1 MVRSRTS
8 SDVLQ
13 VFFVLVFTFV
23 CGCGG
28 VNNGTGGGNG
38 NNSTS
43 QAVIAFAASS
53 GVIVQGQTTTLS
65 WKVTNAASFSISPAV
80 SSGTLPLTGSADVS
94 PMQTTTYVGTATDA
108 NGKAATSSIMV
119 TVVPQGSAPSIT
131 ISISPSVVAAGQ
143 TTTLTWTSTNST
155 SVAITPSVLGDDV
168 TSVALSGSTTIVPS
182 ATTTYM
188 ATATGAAGVTA
199 SASATINIL
208 GVTLVANPSKIGP
221 GQTASL
227 SWTSANATSLSIDQG
242 IGVVNGPSGSLSVSP
257 AATTIYTI
265 TATNGT
271 ASATATATVNAPLA
285 VTLKASPANIAP
297 GSQSTLTWA
306 SQGATS
312 LSIDQGVGAVT
323 GASGSVAVSPTQNT
337 TYTITAL
344 DAQGNTAT
352 GSVTV
357 NVVTNTG
364 LQGIKHIIVMLQ
376 ENRSFDSYFS
386 KLGDYATANGIA
398 NYQINAGYDP
408 NVILPLF
415 GGGTGHLFHEPTVRT
430 DNLSPAWNESHFDI
444 DQQTDGTFRMDRF
457 ALTSHSVSSP
467 TDTKG
472 LRALGQYDQTDLP
485 YYYELATQF
494 ATSDSFHSSLLAN
507 TIPNRQYMFCAT
519 SQGRI
524 FPSPQGAPKWT
535 CPTIFSSLQ
544 NAGVRWFYY
553 DKDGIVLAGFADWDN
568 PAIQQ
573 KTGPIQGYFDIL
585 ARPTAD
591 DDLPSFVWID
601 AGSGGSGLD
610 EHPENNIQKGSAYV
624 KTIIDALMNS
634 PAWHDS
640 IFILAYDEGG
650 GLYDHVP
657 PFTVVPPD
665 NIPPQLGPNDLPGDF
680 TLSGFR
686 VPLMVISPFVKPHF
700 VSHTNREL
708 TSILKLVETRFN
720 LPPLSAR
727 DAAADDMTEFFDF
740 INPPAFLTP
749 PPLPAQPVTGLD
761 DITKQAP
768 PQ

>member
-1 MVRSRTS
+1 MLRSTS
-8 SDVLQ
+8 
-13 VFFVLVFTFV
+13 VFALLKISFVSILCGL
-23 CGCGG
+23 CGCGS
-28 VNNGTGGGNG
+28 VSTGTGGGDHG
-38 NNSTS
+38 TS
-43 QAVIAFAASS
+43 QAVIAFASDS
-53 GVIVQGQTTTLS
+53 GVIVQGQSTTLS

-80 SSGTLPLTGSADVS
+80 ASGTLPLTGSASVS
-94 PMQTTTYVGTATDA
+94 PAQTTTYVGTATDA
-108 NGKAATSSIMV
+108 NGKTATSSVMV

-131 ISISPSVVAAGQ
+131 LSLAPAVISLGQ
-143 TTTLTWTSTNST
+143 TTTLTWASTNST
-155 SVAITPSVLGDDV
+155 TVAITPALLGDDV
-168 TSVALSGSTTIVPS
+168 TSVALSGSAAVVPTGPTTF
-182 ATTTYM
+182 A
-188 ATATGAAGVTA
+188 ATATGALGVTA
-199 SASATINIL
+199 KVSATVNIL
-208 GVTLVANPSKIGP
+208 GVTLVASPTSIGP

-242 IGVVNGPSGSLSVSP
+242 VGVVNGPSGSLSVSP

-271 ASATATATVNAPLA
+271 ATATATATVNAPLA

-297 GSQSTLTWA
+297 GSSSTLTWA
-306 SQGATS
+306 SQGAAS
-312 LSIDQGVGAVT
+312 VSIDQGVSPIT
-323 GASGSVAVSPTQNT
+323 GAAGSVVVSPTQNT
-337 TYTITAL
+337 TYTITAT
-344 DAQGNTAT
+344 DAQGSTTT
-352 GSVTV
+352 GSATV
-357 NVVTNTG
+357 NVVTNGG

-386 KLGDYATANGIA
+386 KLGDYARANVDP

-430 DNLSPAWNESHFDI
+430 DNLSPAWDESHFDV
-444 DQQTDGTFRMDRF
+444 DQQPDGTFKMDRF
-457 ALTSHSVSSP
+457 ALTSHSVTSP
-467 TDTKG
+467 TDQSG
-472 LRALGQYDQTDLP
+472 LRALGQYDQTDIP
-485 YYYELATQF
+485 YYYDLATQF

-507 TIPNRQYMFCAT
+507 TVPNRQYMFCAT

-524 FPSPQGAPKWT
+524 FPSAFGHPLWT

-544 NAGVRWFYY
+544 NAGVSWSYY
-553 DKDGIVLAGFADWDN
+553 DKDGIFLAGFADWNN
-568 PAIQQ
+568 PAIQH
-573 KTGPIQGYFDIL
+573 KTFPIQSYFDLL

-591 DDLPSFVWID
+591 QDLPSVVWID
-601 AGSGGSGLD
+601 AGFGGSGLD
-610 EHPENNIQKGSAYV
+610 EHPDANIQKGAAYV

-640 IFILAYDEGG
+640 VFILAYDEGG
-650 GLYDHVP
+650 GVYDHVS
-657 PFTVVPPD
+657 PFKVIAPD
-665 NIPPQLGPNDLPGDF
+665 STPPQLGPSDLPGDF

-686 VPLMVISPFVKPHF
+686 VPVIVVSPFVKPHF

-708 TSILKLVETRFN
+708 TSILKLIETRFS
-720 LPPLSAR
+720 LSPLTAR

-749 PPLPAQPVTGLD
+749 PVLHAQPTTGLD